1 MEQKA
6 VLSCEHVSF
15 CYPRQTDNA
24 IEDISFSIG
33 EAEFVVLCGQS
44 GCGKTTLLRHFKKN
58 QIPFGTGSGKLY
70 YRGSD
75 LETMDDRESAARIG
89 FVGQNPDTQL
99 VTDKVWHELAFGL
112 ENLGVPGEQ
121 IRRRTAEIAQYFGME
136 SWFRRPVSELSGGQK
151 QLLNLASVVIMQPD
165 VLLLDEPTAQLDPI
179 GTGRFLDTLRRL
191 NRDLG
196 TAVLLSEQRLEE
208 VVPMADRVLIM
219 HQGHLVADAVP
230 GQCAAKLEAY
240 ERDHNEALPIASAMP
255 VAVRVWKACHYRD
268 EASSPVSI
276 RQGKS
281 WLADHVR
288 KTGQPGEATETGGM
302 QNMATDAVHKMGQT
316 DEATEA
322 GSKRNMATDAVR
334 KTGQTGET
342 IKSAVSDRHPC
353 HTAKRAVSETALFV
367 DRLCFGYQKDQRV
380 LEDFTM
386 RVPKGMLY
394 AVVGGNGS
402 GKSTALKAI
411 MGICKPRRG
420 KVKAAGKI
428 RFLAQNPKSL
438 FTELTAAEELM
449 AMLLPENGGAGLK
462 EADRTQRVGEMLS
475 YLELTAQREQNPMD
489 LSGGQQQRL
498 ALGKLLLTEP
508 DILLLDEPTKGLDGA
523 FKEKLAEFLKD
534 LCSKGKTVV
543 LVSHDME
550 FCARYADQCGLLFDG
565 QLISEGETRA
575 FFRENVFYT
584 TAAQR
589 MSRGVCGDCLLAED
603 IVRALQEAG
612 CAG

>member
-75 LETMDDRESAARIG
+75 LETMDDRESASRIG

-268 EASSPVSI
+268 EANSPVSI

-288 KTGQPGEATETGGM
+288 KTGQPGEP
-302 QNMATDAVHKMGQT
+302 
-316 DEATEA
+316 
-322 GSKRNMATDAVR
+322 
-334 KTGQTGET
+334 

-353 HTAKRAVSETALFV
+353 HTAKRAVSEPALFV

-603 IVRALQEAG
+603 IIRALQEAG

>member
-288 KTGQPGEATETGGM
+288 KTGQPGEP
-302 QNMATDAVHKMGQT
+302 
-316 DEATEA
+316 
-322 GSKRNMATDAVR
+322 
-334 KTGQTGET
+334 
-342 IKSAVSDRHPC
+342 IKSAVSDRHPY

-380 LEDFTM
+380 LEDFSM

-420 KVKAAGKI
+420 KVKAAG
-428 RFLAQNPKSL
+428 RVRLLAQNPKSL

>member
-44 GCGKTTLLRHFKKN
+44 GWGKTTLLRHFKKN
-58 QIPFGTGSGKLY
+58 QIPFGTGSGKLF

-219 HQGHLVADAVP
+219 HQGHLVADSVP
-230 GQCAAKLEAY
+230 EQCAAKLEAY
-240 ERDHNEALPIASAMP
+240 EMDHNEALPIASAMP

-268 EASSPVSI
+268 EAGSPVSI

-281 WLADHVR
+281 WLSDRVR
-288 KTGQPGEATETGGM
+288 KTGQPG
-302 QNMATDAVHKMGQT
+302 DP
-316 DEATEA
+316 
-322 GSKRNMATDAVR
+322 
-334 KTGQTGET
+334 

-386 RVPKGMLY
+386 RVPKGTLY

-462 EADRTQRVGEMLS
+462 EADRTQRVGETLS

-523 FKEKLAEFLKD
+523 FKEKLAELLKD

-612 CAG
+612 CAR

>member
-15 CYPRQTDNA
+15 CYPRQIDNA

-196 TAVLLSEQRLEE
+196 TAVFLSEQRLEE

-268 EASSPVSI
+268 EANSPVSI

-281 WLADHVR
+281 WLADHAR
-288 KTGQPGEATETGGM
+288 KTGQPG
-302 QNMATDAVHKMGQT
+302 DP
-316 DEATEA
+316 
-322 GSKRNMATDAVR
+322 
-334 KTGQTGET
+334 

-386 RVPKGMLY
+386 RVPKGTLY

-462 EADRTQRVGEMLS
+462 EADRTQRVGETLS

-523 FKEKLAEFLKD
+523 FKEKLAELLKD

>member
-75 LETMDDRESAARIG
+75 LETMDDRENAARIG

-268 EASSPVSI
+268 EANSPVSI

-288 KTGQPGEATETGGM
+288 KTGQPGEP
-302 QNMATDAVHKMGQT
+302 
-316 DEATEA
+316 
-322 GSKRNMATDAVR
+322 
-334 KTGQTGET
+334 

-420 KVKAAGKI
+420 KVKAVGKI

-462 EADRTQRVGEMLS
+462 EADRTQRVGKMLS

-612 CAG
+612 GAG

>member
-255 VAVRVWKACHYRD
+255 VAVRVWKACHYRN

-288 KTGQPGEATETGGM
+288 KTGQ
-302 QNMATDAVHKMGQT
+302 
-316 DEATEA
+316 
-322 GSKRNMATDAVR
+322 
-334 KTGQTGET
+334 TGEP

-543 LVSHDME
+543 LVSYDME

>member
-58 QIPFGTGSGKLY
+58 QIPFGTGSGKLF

-219 HQGHLVADAVP
+219 HQGHLVADSVP
-230 GQCAAKLEAY
+230 EQCAAKLEAY
-240 ERDHNEALPIASAMP
+240 EMDHNEALPIASAMP

-268 EASSPVSI
+268 EAGSPVSI

-281 WLADHVR
+281 WLSDRVR
-288 KTGQPGEATETGGM
+288 KTGQPG
-302 QNMATDAVHKMGQT
+302 DP
-316 DEATEA
+316 
-322 GSKRNMATDAVR
+322 
-334 KTGQTGET
+334 

-386 RVPKGMLY
+386 RVPKGTLY

-449 AMLLPENGGAGLK
+449 AMLLPENGGAGVK
-462 EADRTQRVGEMLS
+462 EADRTQRVGETLS

-523 FKEKLAEFLKD
+523 FKEKLAELLKD

>member
-281 WLADHVR
+281 WLSDRVR
-288 KTGQPGEATETGGM
+288 KTGQPGEP
-302 QNMATDAVHKMGQT
+302 
-316 DEATEA
+316 
-322 GSKRNMATDAVR
+322 
-334 KTGQTGET
+334 

-420 KVKAAGKI
+420 KVKAAGKV

-603 IVRALQEAG
+603 IIRALQEAG

>member
-240 ERDHNEALPIASAMP
+240 EREHNEALPIASAMP

-268 EASSPVSI
+268 EANSPVSI

-288 KTGQPGEATETGGM
+288 KTGQPGEP
-302 QNMATDAVHKMGQT
+302 
-316 DEATEA
+316 
-322 GSKRNMATDAVR
+322 
-334 KTGQTGET
+334 

-386 RVPKGMLY
+386 RVPKGTLY

-462 EADRTQRVGEMLS
+462 EADRTQRVGETLS

-523 FKEKLAEFLKD
+523 FKEKLAELLKD

-612 CAG
+612 CAR

>member
-58 QIPFGTGSGKLY
+58 QIPFGTGSGKLF

-230 GQCAAKLEAY
+230 EQCAAKLEAY

-281 WLADHVR
+281 WLSDRVR
-288 KTGQPGEATETGGM
+288 KTGQPG
-302 QNMATDAVHKMGQT
+302 DP
-316 DEATEA
+316 
-322 GSKRNMATDAVR
+322 
-334 KTGQTGET
+334 

-386 RVPKGMLY
+386 RVPKGTLY

-523 FKEKLAEFLKD
+523 FKEKLAELLKD

-550 FCARYADQCGLLFDG
+550 FCARYADQCSLLFDG
-565 QLISEGETRA
+565 QLISEGETRE
-575 FFRENVFYT
+575 FFAENVFYT

-589 MSRGVCGDCLLAED
+589 MSQGVCEDCLLAED

>member
-136 SWFRRPVSELSGGQK
+136 SWFRRTVSELSGGQK

-230 GQCAAKLEAY
+230 EQCAAKLEAY

-268 EASSPVSI
+268 EANSPVSI

-288 KTGQPGEATETGGM
+288 KTGQPGEL
-302 QNMATDAVHKMGQT
+302 
-316 DEATEA
+316 
-322 GSKRNMATDAVR
+322 
-334 KTGQTGET
+334 
-342 IKSAVSDRHPC
+342 IKPAVSDRHPC

-462 EADRTQRVGEMLS
+462 EADRTQRVGKMLS

>member
-15 CYPRQTDNA
+15 CYPRQIDNA

-281 WLADHVR
+281 WLSDRVR
-288 KTGQPGEATETGGM
+288 KTGQPG
-302 QNMATDAVHKMGQT
+302 DP
-316 DEATEA
+316 
-322 GSKRNMATDAVR
+322 
-334 KTGQTGET
+334 

-353 HTAKRAVSETALFV
+353 HTAKRAVSETALFG

>member
-6 VLSCEHVSF
+6 VLACEHVSF

-179 GTGRFLDTLRRL
+179 GTRRFLDTLRRL

-208 VVPMADRVLIM
+208 VVPLADRVLIM

-230 GQCAAKLEAY
+230 EQCAAKLEVY
-240 ERDHNEALPIASAMP
+240 EKVHNEALPIASAMP
-255 VAVRVWKACHYRD
+255 VAVRVWKACHCKD
-268 EASSPVSI
+268 EAGSPVSI

-281 WLADHVR
+281 WLTDRVRKMGQPGKEIGDGGTQNMAMDAVR
-288 KTGQPGEATETGGM
+288 KTGQPGENTGTAASGR
-302 QNMATDAVHKMGQT
+302 
-316 DEATEA
+316 
-322 GSKRNMATDAVR
+322 SPR
-334 KTGQTGET
+334 
-342 IKSAVSDRHPC
+342 

-367 DRLCFGYQKDQRV
+367 DRLCFGYQKNQRV

-386 RVPKGMLY
+386 RVPKGTFY
-394 AVVGGNGS
+394 AVMGGNGS

-420 KVKAAGKI
+420 KVKATGKI

-438 FTELTAAEELM
+438 FTELTVSEELT

-462 EADRTQRVGEMLS
+462 EADRMQRVDEMIA

-523 FKEKLAEFLKD
+523 FKEKLAELLKD
-534 LCSKGKTVV
+534 LCSKGKIVV

-550 FCARYADQCGLLFDG
+550 FCARYADQCSLLFDG

-589 MSRGVCGDCLLAED
+589 MSRGICEDCLLAED
-603 IVRALQEAG
+603 IIRALQEAG

>member
-99 VTDKVWHELAFGL
+99 VTDTVWHELAFGL

-255 VAVRVWKACHYRD
+255 VAVRVWKACHYRN

-288 KTGQPGEATETGGM
+288 KTGQ
-302 QNMATDAVHKMGQT
+302 
-316 DEATEA
+316 
-322 GSKRNMATDAVR
+322 
-334 KTGQTGET
+334 TGEP

>member
-15 CYPRQTDNA
+15 CYLRQIDNA

-136 SWFRRPVSELSGGQK
+136 SWFRRTVSELSGGQK

-230 GQCAAKLEAY
+230 EQCAAKLEAY

-255 VAVRVWKACHYRD
+255 VAVRVWKACHYRN

-288 KTGQPGEATETGGM
+288 KTGQPGEP
-302 QNMATDAVHKMGQT
+302 
-316 DEATEA
+316 
-322 GSKRNMATDAVR
+322 
-334 KTGQTGET
+334 

-462 EADRTQRVGEMLS
+462 EADRTQRVGKMLS

-523 FKEKLAEFLKD
+523 FKEKLAELLKD

-565 QLISEGETRA
+565 KLISEGETRA
-575 FFRENVFYT
+575 FFGENVFYT

-589 MSRGVCGDCLLAED
+589 MSLGVCEDCLLAED
-603 IVRALQEAG
+603 IIRTLQETG
-612 CAG
+612 GVG